1 VEDGPDQDPEPRP
14 SYAAKARGAT
24 EAAILSAA
32 AELFAER
39 SPARVSIREIAAR
52 AEVNHSLVHRYFGT
66 KAQLLDAVIR
76 ESSRSYT
83 AAIETSDDPAES
95 FRAGFLYAGQ
105 EDPAAAALAR
115 AVLDG
120 SVRVG
125 EGGGFPGMARHI
137 ALLDDAIAKRGAIA
151 AHPPAII
158 AASAFA
164 FIGGW
169 FILEDWLVP
178 AAGLQDRDRDALR
191 REVADLLGNFIA
203 DAAGL
208 DRQQSE
214 NLPADLASEIPA
226 GGLGDAVDE
235 EPLQAEL
242 DRTRS

>member
-1 VEDGPDQDPEPRP
+1 VENGPDQDPESRP
-14 SYAAKARGAT
+14 SVPKARTAT
-24 EAAILSAA
+24 EEAILSAA

-66 KAQLLDAVIR
+66 KAQLLEAVIR
-76 ESSRSYT
+76 RSSRSYT
-83 AAIETSDDPAES
+83 AAIEASDDPAES

-105 EDPAAAALAR
+105 DDPAAAALAR

-120 SVRVG
+120 SLRVG

-137 ALLDDAIAKRGAIA
+137 ALLERAMAKRGI
-151 AHPPAII
+151 PPVHSPVVI

-169 FILEDWLVP
+169 FILEEWLVS

-191 REVADLLGNFIA
+191 REVADLLGDCVA
-203 DAAGL
+203 YAAEL
-208 DRQQSE
+208 DRPEPE
-214 NLPADLASEIPA
+214 NLPADLASAIPA

-242 DRTRS
+242 GSTRS